1 MTISVA
7 QRRIIQNGLGV
18 ILVGLI
24 AGFFLGWNVIG
35 YISFPPFP
43 IEIDYA
49 IPGTTASWRAVHT
62 GNIMNGIM
70 ALVLAAIFTWCDL
83 SKRLANRLSWVIILV
98 IWGNSIF
105 YLAAVFAPNHGL
117 SWGSN
122 AAGEGNIAGIIAYIP
137 AIIAA
142 YALIFVI
149 SLLLIKVKKATE

>member
-1 MTISVA
+1 MTISTA

-18 ILVGLI
+18 ILFGLI

-35 YISFPPFP
+35 YVSFPPFP
-43 IEIDYA
+43 IEIDYK
-49 IPGTTASWRAVHT
+49 IPGTTAAWRAVHT
-62 GNIMNGIM
+62 GSIMNGIM
-70 ALVLAAIFTWCDL
+70 ALVLAALFSWCDL
-83 SKRLANRLSWVIILV
+83 SKKLAGSISWLRIVV
-98 IWGNSIF
+98 IWGNAVF

-122 AAGEGNIAGIIAYIP
+122 AAGAGNIAGIIAYIP

-149 SLLLIKVKKATE
+149 GLLMTKVKKASD

>member
-1 MTISVA
+1 MTISTA
-7 QRRIIQNGLGV
+7 QRRIIQHGLGI
-18 ILVGLI
+18 ILVGLVG
-24 AGFFLGWNVIG
+24 GFFLGWNVIG
-35 YISFPPFP
+35 FISFPPLP
-43 IEIDYA
+43 IEIDYQ

-70 ALVLAAIFTWCDL
+70 ALILAAILTWCDL
-83 SKRLANRLSWVIILV
+83 SKRMATNISWVIIAV

-105 YLAAVFAPNHGL
+105 YLSAVFAPNHGL

-142 YALIFVI
+142 YALIYVI
-149 SLLLIKVKKATE
+149 TVLMINVKKADD

>member
-1 MTISVA
+1 MTISKG
-7 QRRIIQNGLGV
+7 QRRIIQHGLGV
-18 ILVGLI
+18 ILFGLI
-24 AGFFLGWNVIG
+24 GGFFLGWNVIG

-62 GNIMNGIM
+62 GSIMNGIM
-70 ALVLAAIFTWCDL
+70 ALVLAALFSWCDL
-83 SKRLANRLSWVIILV
+83 SKRLASKISWTIVVV
-98 IWGNSIF
+98 IWGNAIF

-142 YALIFVI
+142 YALIAVI
-149 SLLLIKVKKATE
+149 GILLVNVKKATE

>member
-1 MTISVA
+1 MSISKA
-7 QRRIIQNGLGV
+7 QRRIIQHGLGV
-18 ILVGLI
+18 ILFGLI
-24 AGFFLGWNVIG
+24 GGFFLGWNVIG
-35 YISFPPFP
+35 KITFPPFP

-49 IPGTTASWRAVHT
+49 IPGTTAAWRAVHT
-62 GNIMNGIM
+62 GSIMNGIM
-70 ALVLAAIFTWCDL
+70 ALVLAALFSWCDL
-83 SKRLANRLSWVIILV
+83 SKTLAERISWTIITV

-142 YALIFVI
+142 YALIYVI
-149 SLLLIKVKKATE
+149 YILMVNVKKATE

>member
-1 MTISVA
+1 MQISTA

-18 ILVGLI
+18 ILFGLI

-35 YISFPPFP
+35 YISFPPLP

-62 GNIMNGIM
+62 GSIMNGIM
-70 ALVLAAIFTWCDL
+70 ALVLAALFSWCDL
-83 SKRLANRLSWVIILV
+83 SKLLAGRISWLIVVV
-98 IWGNSIF
+98 IWGNAIF
-105 YLAAVFAPNHGL
+105 YLAAVFAPNRGL

-122 AAGEGNIAGIIAYIP
+122 AAGEGNVAGIIAYIP

-149 SLLLIKVKKATE
+149 GLLITKVKAATE